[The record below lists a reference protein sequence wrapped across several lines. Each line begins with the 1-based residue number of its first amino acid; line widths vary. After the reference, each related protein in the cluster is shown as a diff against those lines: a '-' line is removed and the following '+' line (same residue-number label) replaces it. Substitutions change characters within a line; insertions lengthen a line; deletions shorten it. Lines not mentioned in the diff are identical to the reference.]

1 MLSLKFSNQIYL
13 FTLKQNIISV
23 TYSKNSCKKYNI
35 TLVHNAY
42 IVNFSN
48 EAAEKT
54 WKSLGPPPPKLT
66 PGKGSHHSSWLELD
80 LDD

>member
-1 MLSLKFSNQIYL
+1 MQ
-13 FTLKQNIISV
+13 
-23 TYSKNSCKKYNI
+23 
-35 TLVHNAY
+35 NAY

-54 WKSLGPPPPKLT
+54 WKSLGPPPPKIT